1 MQVTLAISIHEP
13 AKLFAVYFLPN
24 NLPKTPSI
32 IGFYRLSSISIFRYT
47 MTSTY
52 IREVYTDIAEKTQ
65 ERSRELTLLRL
76 LGLLIPV
83 FCPVWFQVNDA
94 VMKMTYI
101 KT

>member
-52 IREVYTDIAEKTQ
+52 IREVYTDTAEKTQ

-76 LGLLIPV
+76 LGLLISS

-94 VMKMTYI
+94 FVKMTYM